1 MKRCLCVLVFL
12 LALAAPCFAESAV
25 PDSWNETIAEAPMT
39 LEEFQQEDAGGWLS
53 GILTSLRQQLRSPLA
68 LLGKLCGVLILAA
81 AVQALCSSKGTGD
94 VGELVE
100 IVVALA
106 AFSLCAGVLT
116 GLLQAL
122 GQALE
127 SSKTYLVSFIPVFAS
142 ALTACGQPGGAAI
155 YSGLFFT
162 VASLVATVLCSVGL
176 PLVRICIAFG
186 AADSAGAPLELGK
199 LSSGL
204 CKWIQTLLGF
214 CATVFTALMTL
225 QGVFAQSADSVALK
239 TGKFLL
245 GSSVPVVGRA
255 ISDAMG
261 GVLAGLKL
269 LKGSLGFAAVA
280 VIAALF
286 LPLIVECF
294 LYQVVFAVSGMVAA
308 ALGSKRA
315 EQLFSSLADC
325 VGLCMSMA
333 FFFSFLVVCTT
344 MLMILFGS
352 GG

>member
-1 MKRCLCVLVFL
+1 M
-12 LALAAPCFAESAV
+12 
-25 PDSWNETIAEAPMT
+25 
-39 LEEFQQEDAGGWLS
+39 
-53 GILTSLRQQLRSPLA
+53 
-68 LLGKLCGVLILAA
+68 
-81 AVQALCSSKGTGD
+81 
-94 VGELVE
+94 GEIVE

-106 AFSLCAGVLT
+106 AFSLCSGVLT

-122 GQALE
+122 GTSLE

-142 ALTACGQPGGAAI
+142 ALTACGQPGGAAV
-155 YSGLFFT
+155 YSGLFFA
-162 VASLVATVLCSVGL
+162 VASLVATVLCNVGL
-176 PLVRICIAFG
+176 PLVRVCIAFG
-186 AADSAGAPLELGK
+186 AADSAGAPLELGR
-199 LSSGL
+199 LSRGL
-204 CKWIQTLLGF
+204 CKWTQTLLGF

-225 QGVFAQSADSVALK
+225 QGVFAQSADGVALK

-280 VIAALF
+280 MIAALF
-286 LPLIVECF
+286 LPLIAECF
-294 LYQVVFAVSGMVAA
+294 LYQVVFAASGMVAA
-308 ALGSKRA
+308 AVGSKRA

-325 VGLCMSMA
+325 VGLCMAMA
-333 FFFSFLVVCTT
+333 FFFSFLVICTT